1 MHRRITQMCHCEE
14 RGDVA
19 ISGRRLRFR
28 RNSLLS
34 GIVLRD
40 CHVGLWPP
48 RNDKPLI
55 FTILTIACLF
65 RRCSAGPGCP
75 LPYKACAF
83 GDAAL

>member
-1 MHRRITQMCHCEE
+1 MTWQSREGTYVFA
-14 RGDVA
+14 GTP
-19 ISGRRLRFR
+19 
-28 RNSLLS
+28 LLS

-40 CHVGLWPP
+40 CDVGLWPP
-48 RNDKPLI
+48 RNDKPLV